1 MGMIFLYYHTGVGFG
16 VARFDYKSNA
26 RASKGGMSNKT
37 DSHASF
43 VYSQKQ
49 KLLTTWL

>member
-1 MGMIFLYYHTGVGFG
+1 MTSMGMIYITMYIHTGVGFG

-26 RASKGGMSNKT
+26 RASKSGMSDKT

-43 VYSQKQ
+43 VYSGQHN
-49 KLLTTWL
+49 